1 MQYRMNDRID
11 ILDAEL
17 KTDKKGFQ
25 TIKYNEV
32 ITLWANHKCLSYK
45 HYNKGETL
53 TTKKI
58 DSILV
63 RNQRA
68 FYDDQITDDMFVL
81 WKEKLYKIISIDDT
95 YEDSDYLLI
104 RCERYER

>member
-25 TIKYNEV
+25 TIVYNEV
-32 ITLWANHKCLSYK
+32 ITLWANHKSLSYK
-45 HYNKGETL
+45 HYNKADTL
-53 TTKKI
+53 TTKKV
-58 DSILV
+58 DSFLV
-63 RNQRA
+63 RNQKA
-68 FYDDQITDDMFVL
+68 FYDDQITDKMFVR
-81 WKEKLYKIISIDDT
+81 WKSKLYKIISIDDT

-104 RCERYER
+104 RCESYE

>member
-25 TIKYNEV
+25 TIVYNEV
-32 ITLWANHKCLSYK
+32 ISLWANHKSLSYK
-45 HYNKGETL
+45 HYNKADTL
-53 TTKKI
+53 TTKKV
-58 DSILV
+58 DSFLV
-63 RNQRA
+63 RNQKA
-68 FYDDQITDDMFVL
+68 FYDDQITDKMFVR
-81 WKEKLYKIISIDDT
+81 WKSKLYKIISIDDT

-104 RCERYER
+104 RCESYE